1 MIRYQYV
8 SIPRRR
14 NPVTVAYSAKDSGSP
29 NEIEVTIGASF
40 CSNQDRFIRR
50 YGRELAEDRLTKNNG
65 MTFYIATSDGESF
78 SQAVFRGIDQY
89 VRSRTSDVMQRFCQ
103 NQSS

>member
-8 SIPRRR
+8 SVPRRR
-14 NPVTVAYSAKDSGSP
+14 NPVTVAYSAKDSDSA

-40 CSNQDRFIRR
+40 CSNKDRFNRR
-50 YGRELAEDRLTKNNG
+50 SGRQIAEERLNKDNG

-103 NQSS
+103 IQGS